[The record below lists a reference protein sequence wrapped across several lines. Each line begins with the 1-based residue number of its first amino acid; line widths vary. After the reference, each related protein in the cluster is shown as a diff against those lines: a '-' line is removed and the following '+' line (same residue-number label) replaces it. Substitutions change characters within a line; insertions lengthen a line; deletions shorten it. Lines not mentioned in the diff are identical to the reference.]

1 MAWKG
6 IGNVHSLLSQLQ
18 EIEYALSNLMI
29 ETILKIQ
36 TLTETKVF
44 LLLENSNT
52 KSRRYCGNKEMIENF
67 EKSNFP
73 LAPNCVDLEVRL
85 DPKANILTERRRGN
99 RKRRMNESVVDE
111 SLPQTELL
119 SIRHSSS
126 KRVFRVDE
134 NDEHLG
140 SYDDNDQVIYQVRPS
155 SGPILDKYVDILPG
169 RPITRERVPQRFC
182 EMYYR

>member
-44 LLLENSNT
+44 MLLENSNT

-73 LAPNCVDLEVRL
+73 LAPDCVDLEVRL

-99 RKRRMNESVVDE
+99 RKRKMNESVDE
-111 SLPQTELL
+111 SLPQSELL

-126 KRVFRVDE
+126 KRVFRVADAVDAVDE
-134 NDEHLG
+134 SDELLA
-140 SYDDNDQVIYQVRPS
+140 SYDDNDQVTCLFGQPQYYSRLLQ
-155 SGPILDKYVDILPG
+155 
-169 RPITRERVPQRFC
+169 RVPQTYIIINC
-182 EMYYR
+182 LACN